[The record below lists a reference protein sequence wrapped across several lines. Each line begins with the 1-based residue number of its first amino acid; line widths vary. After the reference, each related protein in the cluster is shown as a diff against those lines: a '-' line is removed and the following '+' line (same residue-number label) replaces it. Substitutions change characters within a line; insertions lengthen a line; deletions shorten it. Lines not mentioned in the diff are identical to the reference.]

1 MTKEQSAKE
10 TLVHIV
16 YVEDNPIDRKLTES
30 TLLSAG
36 LNCKFT
42 FVETGLDFR
51 RVLQETKFDLIL
63 SDFTL
68 PSFGGEEALA
78 ISQALR
84 PGIPFILVSGTIQV
98 ERAVKMLKEG
108 ATDYIIKTHLEQL
121 APAVRRALREARERE
136 EHLRAVEQL
145 HASEERFRDLAET
158 IQEVFWMTDPA
169 KHQMLYISPAYE
181 RIWGR
186 SCQSLYDQPASW
198 LDAIHPEDRAR
209 ILEAAKTQHVEGA
222 YDEEYRIVRPDGQIR
237 WIRDKAFSV
246 RDAGGNVARV
256 VGVARDITEQRV
268 LAEQLRQ
275 SQKMEAV
282 GQLAGGVA
290 HDFNNLLAVIMLHA
304 ELAAGSDSVPND
316 ARESMREILLAAE
329 RAAGIINQ
337 LLLFSRK
344 QVMQARNLDL
354 NEAVTNL
361 VKMLQRFIGE
371 NIHMQWHL
379 HPAALMT
386 WADAGMLDQVLMN
399 LAVNARD
406 AMPRGGT
413 LIIQTSEKNVHEDFA
428 RLNPDARQGR
438 YVCLSVRD
446 TGAGIS
452 PAILPRI
459 FEPFFTTKE
468 PGKGTGLGLAT
479 VFGIVKQHRGFLTV
493 ESEPGRGT
501 IFQIYLPAVAAAP
514 ASSAESKK
522 TKQCG
527 AGQGILLVEDDEEVR
542 IVTRL
547 ALEQHGYRVIEA
559 GDGVEA
565 LRICEKESQPADLL
579 LTDLVMPAALSG
591 QELSARLQH
600 QWPKLK
606 VIFVSGYS
614 AEIAGRQ
621 IELKSGENF
630 LQKPFALNQLL
641 ETIRRSLDG

>member
-1 MTKEQSAKE
+1 MDNEQYAKE
-10 TLVHIV
+10 PPIRIV
-16 YVEDNPIDRKLTES
+16 YVEDNPCDRKLVES
-30 TLLSAG
+30 TLHASG
-36 LNCKFT
+36 LNCEFM
-42 FVETGLDFR
+42 FVETELDFCKA
-51 RVLQETKFDLIL
+51 LEETKFDLIL

-68 PSFGGEEALA
+68 PAFSGEEALA

-84 PGIPFILVSGTIQV
+84 SDIPFIFVSGTIGAD
-98 ERAVKMLKEG
+98 RAVKMLKEG
-108 ATDYIIKTHLEQL
+108 ATDYVIKNNLEQL
-121 APAVRRALREARERE
+121 APAVRRALRERHERA

-169 KHQMLYISPAYE
+169 KNQMLYISPAYE

-198 LDAIHPEDRAR
+198 LDAIHPEDREQ
-209 ILEAAKTQHVEGA
+209 IKEATKTQHVDGA

-246 RDAGGNVARV
+246 RDAEGHVSRV

-290 HDFNNLLAVIMLHA
+290 HDFNNLLAVIMMHA
-304 ELAAGSDSVPND
+304 DMAAGNDSVPD
-316 ARESMREILLAAE
+316 EARDSMREILLAAE

-354 NEAVTNL
+354 NEVVTNL
-361 VKMLQRFIGE
+361 SKMLQRFIGE
-371 NIHMQWHL
+371 DIHMQMHL
-379 HPAALMT
+379 NPSELIT

-406 AMPRGGT
+406 AMPGGGT
-413 LIIQTSEKNVHEDFA
+413 LVIETSEKNVDDDFA
-428 RLNPDARQGR
+428 RVNADARQGR
-438 YVCLSVRD
+438 YVCLSVHD

-479 VFGIVKQHRGFLTV
+479 VFGIVKQHRGFLAV

-501 IFQIYLPAVAAAP
+501 TFQIYLPAVCAAADP
-514 ASSAESKK
+514 ATEKKK
-522 TKQCG
+522 TKPRG
-527 AGQGILLVEDDEEVR
+527 TGQTILLVEDDEEVR
-542 IVTRL
+542 MVTRM

-559 GDGVEA
+559 GDGVAA
-565 LRICEKESQPADLL
+565 LKICENEPRPADLL

-591 QELSARLQH
+591 QELSARLQR

-641 ETIRRSLDG
+641 ATIRRSLDG